1 MITIEIAIFPR
12 QVYRLRDP
20 SEWDR
25 KQSQRQNIGF
35 QTLTYIDARMQNH
48 HFPGDGWE
56 GNLISQPEFR
66 FLEAHGESKDRLLI
80 YLSIF
85 SHTLNFFKQFF
96 HQKKFSQR
104 VMEGGIGAY

>member
-48 HFPGDGWE
+48 HFSGDGWE

-66 FLEAHGESKDRLLI
+66 FLEAHGESKDRILI
-80 YLSIF
+80 SLSIF

-96 HQKKFSQR
+96 HQKIFLN
-104 VMEGGIGAY
+104 G

>member
-20 SEWDR
+20 SERDR

-80 YLSIF
+80 SLSIF
-85 SHTLNFFKQFF
+85 SHTLILQAILSSKN
-96 HQKKFSQR
+96 FSQR

>member
-80 YLSIF
+80 FFVYLF
-85 SHTLNFFKQFF
+85 PYFKFLQAILSS
-96 HQKKFSQR
+96 KNFSQR